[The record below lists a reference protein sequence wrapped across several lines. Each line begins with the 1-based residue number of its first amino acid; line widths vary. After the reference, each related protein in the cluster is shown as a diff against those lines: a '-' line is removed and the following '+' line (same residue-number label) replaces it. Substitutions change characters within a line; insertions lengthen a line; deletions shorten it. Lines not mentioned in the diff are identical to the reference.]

1 MSTIVTDTCVVIC
14 FLKIRRGV
22 ELIASCSHDFIIT
35 DYVRN
40 EITPKHKQQQ
50 KRLKAAIEQ
59 GVFRQVSINSKKE
72 RTIFER
78 LTRFRYLG
86 EGEGSAIAHAACNNG
101 YIVATDDR
109 EAVAAGRKDGIKV
122 ITTVDLVVEMI
133 RQGLLDVPAADA
145 IKDEWEQHNDLVC
158 RRMKSFADIV

>member
-35 DYVRN
+35 GQIRN
-40 EITPKHKQQQ
+40 EITPGYKQQQ

-59 GVFRQVSINSKKE
+59 GIFRQVNVNSEKE
-72 RTIFER
+72 HAILER
-78 LTRFRYLG
+78 LIRYQYLG
-86 EGEGSAIAHAACNNG
+86 AGESSAIAHATRHG

-109 EAVAAGRKDGIKV
+109 QAIAAGRKDGIKV
-122 ITTVDLVVEMI
+122 ITTIDLVVEMI
-133 RQGLLDVPAADA
+133 QQGLLDIPAADA
-145 IKDEWEQHNDLVC
+145 IKDEWERHNDLVC